1 MRHTINSYSIAQF
14 QIVSDITYNIFG
26 VSVRSPH
33 SWVQATL
40 AWSNPRF
47 RMACNRDKPHFR
59 SYSFL
64 KVFGTTTEGL
74 WRFTQL
80 SKSSSDMIQQFHELD
95 VHRKLSLD
103 GSNPRFR
110 PIFKDFTRNSTVLVG
125 SLSRI

>member
-1 MRHTINSYSIAQF
+1 MTLHSIYLVYRLDLPIHGSNLPLHGPIRDLEWRVTGTNPILDP
-14 QIVSDITYNIFG
+14 IVFS
-26 VSVRSPH
+26 
-33 SWVQATL
+33 
-40 AWSNPRF
+40 
-47 RMACNRDKPHFR
+47 
-59 SYSFL
+59 
-64 KVFGTTTEGL
+64 VFGTTTEGL

-110 PIFKDFTRNSTVLVG
+110 PIFKDFTHNSTVLVG